1 MAYVKVR
8 IPKIRI
14 TKTGRI
20 IRTGTVTRNVRI
32 KKK

>member
-8 IPKIRI
+8 IPKILI
-14 TKTGRI
+14 TKTGHI
-20 IRTGTVTRNVRI
+20 VRTGMVTRNVHI